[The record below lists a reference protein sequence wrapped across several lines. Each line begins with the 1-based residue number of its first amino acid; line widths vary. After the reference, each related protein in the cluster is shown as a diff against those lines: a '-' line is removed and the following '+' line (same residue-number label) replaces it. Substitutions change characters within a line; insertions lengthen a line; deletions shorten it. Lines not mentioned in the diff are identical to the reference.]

1 MFNLLQSRKF
11 WFAFIGFVALVVN
24 ELTGKVIPTEE
35 MTGLV
40 LIVIGYLVSI
50 ALDPTYEASKLA
62 DTLKDRKFWAA
73 VVGIVVILATTFG
86 KTLPLSS
93 ENIVELAALI
103 GTYIVSIGW
112 ANQSRA
118 MLAKR

>member
-1 MFNLLQSRKF
+1 MLSLFQSRKF
-11 WFAFIGFVALVVN
+11 WFALIGFVALVVN
-24 ELTGKVIPTEE
+24 ELTGRVIPTEE

-50 ALDPTYEASKLA
+50 AMDPTYEASKLQ

-73 VVGIVVILATTFG
+73 VVGIVVMLAAAFG

-112 ANQSRA
+112 ANSTRA
-118 MLAKR
+118 MLARK

>member
-24 ELTGKVIPTEE
+24 ELTSKVIPTEE

-40 LIVIGYLVSI
+40 LIIIGYLVSI
-50 ALDPTYEASKLA
+50 ALDPSYEASKLA

-118 MLAKR
+118 MLSKK

>member
-1 MFNLLQSRKF
+1 MFSLLQSRKF
-11 WFAFIGFVALVVN
+11 WLALIGFIALVVN
-24 ELTGKVIPTEE
+24 ELSGKVIPTEE

-50 ALDPTYEASKLA
+50 ALDPTYEASKLQ

-73 VVGIVVILATTFG
+73 VVGIVVMLATTFG

-118 MLAKR
+118 MLSKK

>member
-1 MFNLLQSRKF
+1 MFSLLQSRKF
-11 WFAFIGFVALVVN
+11 WLAFIGFIALVVN
-24 ELTGKVIPTEE
+24 ELFGKVIPTEE

-50 ALDPTYEASKLA
+50 ALDPTYEASKLQ

-73 VVGIVVILATTFG
+73 VVGIVVMLATTFG

-118 MLAKR
+118 MLSKK